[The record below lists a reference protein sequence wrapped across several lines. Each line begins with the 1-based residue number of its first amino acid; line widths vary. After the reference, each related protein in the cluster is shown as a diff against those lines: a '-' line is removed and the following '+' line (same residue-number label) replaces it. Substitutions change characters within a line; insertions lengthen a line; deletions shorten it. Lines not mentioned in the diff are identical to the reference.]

1 LTCPAEGLL
10 RLGVPAGLQ
19 SDQHQ
24 KVKGIATHSTPTGV
38 SRSRWVTLPMLALM
52 PDSLPDADQRAT
64 HWEAVYEANSPDA
77 VSWYQSEPTVSLE
90 LIDALG
96 VDPNAAVIDVGGG
109 ASVLVDRLLTR
120 GFTDVSVLDI
130 SEAAL
135 RTSRH
140 RVGDDSDEV
149 HWIVGDL
156 LAWEPPRRY
165 GLWHDRAV
173 LHFLMGGDVE
183 TYRATVER
191 AVAPGGSVVLGT
203 FAPDGPE
210 RCSGLPVT
218 RYSTEGLA
226 AVLGDG
232 FEVVEHR
239 REVHRTPGRTEQP
252 FTWIAARRV

>member
-1 LTCPAEGLL
+1 
-10 RLGVPAGLQ
+10 
-19 SDQHQ
+19 
-24 KVKGIATHSTPTGV
+24 
-38 SRSRWVTLPMLALM
+38 M
-52 PDSLPDADQRAT
+52 PDSPPNADQRAT
-64 HWEAVYEANSPDA
+64 HWEAVYESNSPDT

-90 LIDALG
+90 FIAALG
-96 VDPNAAVIDVGGG
+96 VDPSAAVIDVGGG

-135 RTSRH
+135 RTSRD
-140 RVGDDSDEV
+140 RVGDNAAEV

-156 LAWEPPRRY
+156 LAWEPSRRY
-165 GLWHDRAV
+165 DLWHDRAV
-173 LHFLMGGDVE
+173 LHFLLGRDVD
-183 TYRATVER
+183 TYRDTLER
-191 AVAPGGSVVLGT
+191 AVATGGSVVLAT

-210 RCSGLPVT
+210 WCSGLPVT
-218 RYSTEGLA
+218 RYGTETLTD
-226 AVLGDG
+226 VLGDR

>member
-1 LTCPAEGLL
+1 ML
-10 RLGVPAGLQ
+10 VPMA
-19 SDQHQ
+19 
-24 KVKGIATHSTPTGV
+24 ATQPG
-38 SRSRWVTLPMLALM
+38 P
-52 PDSLPDADQRAT
+52 DQRAT

-77 VSWYQSEPTVSLE
+77 VSWYQNEPTVSLE

-96 VDPNAAVIDVGGG
+96 VRPDTAVIDVGGG
-109 ASVLVDRLLTR
+109 TSTLVDRLLTR
-120 GFTDVSVLDI
+120 GFTDVWVLDI

-135 RTSRH
+135 RSSRH
-140 RVGDDSDEV
+140 RVGDDAEV
-149 HWIVGDL
+149 HWIAGDL

-165 GLWHDRAV
+165 DLWHDRAV
-173 LHFLMGGDVE
+173 LHFLTGSDVA

-191 AVAPGGSVVLGT
+191 AVAPGGSVILAA

-218 RYSTEGLA
+218 RYSTEELA

-239 REVHRTPGRTEQP
+239 REVHRTPGGAEQP
-252 FTWIAARRV
+252 FTWIAARRTSI